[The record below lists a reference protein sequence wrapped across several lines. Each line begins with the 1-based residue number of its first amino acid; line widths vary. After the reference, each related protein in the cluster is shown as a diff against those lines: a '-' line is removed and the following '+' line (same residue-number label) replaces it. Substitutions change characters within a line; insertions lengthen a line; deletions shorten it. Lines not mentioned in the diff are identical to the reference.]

1 MKTRGPL
8 AGQKTLPMRRFRTI
22 GLERQM
28 RTALGPT
35 GTRKTAQSS
44 LKIEGLRRTVFPRSR
59 ERGHIE
65 TRAPLRTG
73 PPWSIFRAHV
83 SAATLKPYA
92 MEEIQ

>member
-8 AGQKTLPMRRFRTI
+8 AGRKTLPMQRFRTI

-44 LKIEGLRRTVFPRSR
+44 LKIESLRRTRFRAHVSAAPLKQTTTHDHSAVWRTEFPRSR
-59 ERGHIE
+59 ERGPIE
-65 TRAPLRTG
+65 AR
-73 PPWSIFRAHV
+73 
-83 SAATLKPYA
+83 
-92 MEEIQ
+92 

>member
-22 GLERQM
+22 GLERRM

-44 LKIEGLRRTVFPRSR
+44 LKIEGLRRTR
-59 ERGHIE
+59 
-65 TRAPLRTG
+65 
-73 PPWSIFRAHV
+73 FRAHV
-83 SAATLKPYA
+83 SAATLKQQTTGTRPVA
-92 MEEIQ
+92 